1 MDKCQSV
8 PEKSHIAFFSQE
20 KVTQKI
26 SHKKIHINFSL
37 GKNTHNTYTRNKFS
51 NIQPFFKDPLIILKC
66 RVRIRLYCQAVFLEY
81 IVVTYCKTLVLYYII
96 RQCCPHYCKTIL
108 LYYISRSYCQ
118 TVLFNQ
124 CHNLCILFNALIY
137 CIIILKW

>member
-1 MDKCQSV
+1 MQSIYQINLSIHGQMSECTRKKSYSFFFLGKSD
-8 PEKSHIAFFSQE
+8 PENKSQ
-20 KVTQKI
+20 
-26 SHKKIHINFSL
+26 KIHINFSL

-118 TVLFNQ
+118 TVLFN
-124 CHNLCILFNALIY
+124 
-137 CIIILKW
+137 